1 MSQFDLLSAVQPTEG
16 WFAVIGIKDKGV
28 IQKFTQ
34 SREEVDTIA
43 AEFMAQKR
51 NVFFGVAKY
60 KEEGSRKKDNVKA
73 LRAFWLDIDCGEAKA
88 EVNEKTGRPDGY
100 IDQATGLQE
109 LKRFCKLV
117 GMPKPVLVN
126 SGRGIHVYW
135 PLTEEVTREEW
146 EPVADRLRELCNTHD
161 LYVDPAVFEAA
172 RVLRIPGTLNFKDD
186 PPTEVTLLHEGS
198 AVDFGAFKALLGV
211 EEKEPKPEAPKREVS
226 DFAKSMQANID
237 KSFSKIMRRSVE
249 GSGCK
254 QLLSCYEE
262 RENLSE
268 VRWFDALSVA
278 KFCKDKDKA
287 IHKLSAGH
295 PDYEP
300 GATEDKIK
308 HIGGPHSCVVFERNN
323 PGGCKG
329 CPFKNKITGPIMLG
343 QELVMATEEDSVVV
357 EEAQE
362 YISGKTY
369 IIPEYPSP
377 YARGKNGGIYLI
389 QKDQESD
396 PVFIYANDLY
406 VVKRM
411 EDPTD
416 GDVVVLRLHTPC
428 DGIREFTISNKVVMN
443 KALLGETIAARGV
456 VCPLKQFNMLID
468 YLIVAINYMQ
478 RKGRAEQMRLQ
489 FGWADND
496 SKFIV
501 GDREISADGTY
512 HSPPSSVTK
521 ALSANMGPSG
531 SLEKWKEVFALY
543 GKPGMEPNAF
553 AALSAFG
560 SPLLKFLGQSG
571 IILNLINSR
580 SGTGK
585 TTTLHMINSV
595 YGHPKQLCAVKADT
609 MNAKIMRLGVMNNL
623 PFTVDEMTNTSANEF
638 SELAYCM
645 SQGRG
650 KDRLKQSA
658 NEMRVN
664 LTSWACISVCSSN
677 ASFYEKLTGQGG
689 KRSPDGEMMRL
700 MEYKID
706 YTNAIDPATAKQMF
720 DHQLMENYGHAGLIY
735 MDWVIKN
742 LEEAK
747 ATALSIQA
755 KIDQELKLTQRERI
769 WSAGLAANIA
779 GGRIAKRLG
788 LIDWDMKAIYLW
800 ATNEM
805 LNDLRNDV
813 TPPISDVS
821 AVITEFLNRHI
832 QNCVIVKDAADART
846 GMNVAPTLEPKG
858 ELMIRQEPDTKM
870 MFIAVKPFRDDC
882 IKYQINYKET
892 IKELKAKGMLTKVHN
907 KRLSKGMQ
915 LVTGA
920 VYCLWLDLTHP
931 DLSSLAADMEAA
943 DAGGEG

>member
-1 MSQFDLLSAVQPTEG
+1 L
-16 WFAVIGIKDKGV
+16 
-28 IQKFTQ
+28 
-34 SREEVDTIA
+34 
-43 AEFMAQKR
+43 
-51 NVFFGVAKY
+51 
-60 KEEGSRKKDNVKA
+60 
-73 LRAFWLDIDCGEAKA
+73 
-88 EVNEKTGRPDGY
+88 GR
-100 IDQATGLQE
+100 
-109 LKRFCKLV
+109 
-117 GMPKPVLVN
+117 
-126 SGRGIHVYW
+126 
-135 PLTEEVTREEW
+135 
-146 EPVADRLRELCNTHD
+146 
-161 LYVDPAVFEAA
+161 
-172 RVLRIPGTLNFKDD
+172 
-186 PPTEVTLLHEGS
+186 
-198 AVDFGAFKALLGV
+198 
-211 EEKEPKPEAPKREVS
+211 
-226 DFAKSMQANID
+226 
-237 KSFSKIMRRSVE
+237 
-249 GSGCK
+249 
-254 QLLSCYEE
+254 
-262 RENLSE
+262 
-268 VRWFDALSVA
+268 
-278 KFCKDKDKA
+278 
-287 IHKLSAGH
+287 
-295 PDYEP
+295 
-300 GATEDKIK
+300 
-308 HIGGPHSCVVFERNN
+308 
-323 PGGCKG
+323 
-329 CPFKNKITGPIMLG
+329 
-343 QELVMATEEDSVVV
+343 
-357 EEAQE
+357 
-362 YISGKTY
+362 
-369 IIPEYPSP
+369 
-377 YARGKNGGIYLI
+377 
-389 QKDQESD
+389 
-396 PVFIYANDLY
+396 
-406 VVKRM
+406 
-411 EDPTD
+411 
-416 GDVVVLRLHTPC
+416 
-428 DGIREFTISNKVVMN
+428 
-443 KALLGETIAARGV
+443 
-456 VCPLKQFNMLID
+456 
-468 YLIVAINYMQ
+468 
-478 RKGRAEQMRLQ
+478 
-489 FGWADND
+489 
-496 SKFIV
+496 
-501 GDREISADGTY
+501 
-512 HSPPSSVTK
+512 
-521 ALSANMGPSG
+521 
-531 SLEKWKEVFALY
+531 
-543 GKPGMEPNAF
+543 
-553 AALSAFG
+553 
-560 SPLLKFLGQSG
+560 SG

-892 IKELKAKGMLTKVHN
+892 IKELKAKGMLTKVYN